1 MLQSVIDMAFLLEY
15 CFGYN
20 RLYYKQ
26 LGHLSIK
33 NFQNRM
39 KYAG

>member
-1 MLQSVIDMAFLLEY
+1 MKMAFLLEY
-15 CFGYN
+15 DYYYN
-20 RLYYKQ
+20 YLYYKQ

-33 NFQNRM
+33 KYGNSM